1 MFSLLGAAGAFPGQA
16 SLQDFRSKQTQ
27 TYAPSTDHLEGSPR
41 CLMRHVV
48 TLGILSTVCNQE
60 LQLSLVWESGMPRLF
75 RAPEFEGA
83 GLGG

>member
-1 MFSLLGAAGAFPGQA
+1 MFSLPGAAGAVPGQA
-16 SLQDFRSKQTQ
+16 SLQHFRLEQMQTS
-27 TYAPSTDHLEGSPR
+27 TPSTVHREGSPG

-48 TLGILSTVCNQE
+48 TLGILSTVCIQE
-60 LQLSLVWESGMPRLF
+60 LRLSLVWESGMPRLF